1 MNTFQ
6 HTTVAIVIAHAG
18 DAATV
23 TVTVVNYKAP
33 HAVQTERILKPELS
47 IMMPVFPPYSGIISA
62 LNHLQFANMNAQY
75 SHCGDYSLSYIQVHD
90 VTCMLIQ
97 ETKQKLAKPD
107 TH

>member
-1 MNTFQ
+1 M
-6 HTTVAIVIAHAG
+6 IAHAG

-23 TVTVVNYKAP
+23 MVAVVNYKAP

-75 SHCGDYSLSYIQVHD
+75 RGDYSLSYIQCHD

-107 TH
+107 AH